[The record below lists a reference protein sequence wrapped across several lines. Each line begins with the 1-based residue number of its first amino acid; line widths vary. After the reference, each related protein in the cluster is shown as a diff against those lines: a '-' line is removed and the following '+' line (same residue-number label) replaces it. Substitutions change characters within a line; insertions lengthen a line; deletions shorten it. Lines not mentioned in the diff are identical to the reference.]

1 MFQAGLSYYVGLTS
15 GRSVSI
21 NVNRTRKHFSRNI
34 HGARMFLRMFPSFP
48 YEKHC
53 FHGQFLFSTCK
64 LCFSYTAGNFNENPS
79 MRALAKILRA
89 RASEHLSNFC
99 EQFEQRPNFASTLYS
114 AANDPR
120 PQMIPRSEMIPD
132 EEWHGVWL
140 PGFFFFCFLL
150 YFYILLFIY

>member
-64 LCFSYTAGNFNENPS
+64 LCFSYTAGNFNENLS
-79 MRALAKILRA
+79 MRAIAKILRV

-99 EQFEQRPNFASTLYS
+99 EQFEQRPNFAGTFKLDGTIQYPLHGSVWKLKLS
-114 AANDPR
+114 A
-120 PQMIPRSEMIPD
+120 
-132 EEWHGVWL
+132 
-140 PGFFFFCFLL
+140 LL
-150 YFYILLFIY
+150 L